1 MPIGAPT
8 RERFNPAAPGPIGT
22 QTPGA
27 ITGTT
32 ITATEQFLA
41 PDGSV
46 GAPAYSFSGNPTMG
60 MRRSNNNNI
69 EIYPSGGGGR
79 LVVSPGGRIQA
90 QAGVFFGS
98 SSSAGLLTTPSL
110 EVVDTFALQWSAT
123 SAASLA
129 KDTELYRDDA
139 GILAQ
144 RSGTTAQSN
153 RIYGTFTDASNYE
166 RLALKTTAGSK
177 VTVAAETAGTG
188 ADNLDLELV
197 PAGTGVVQFS
207 NPQDGAGAA
216 SGTLTNAPSAGNPSD
231 WIKVKIGANVRY
243 IPAWT

>member
-1 MPIGAPT
+1 MSIAQRGYRIPPA
-8 RERFNPAAPGPIGT
+8 FNPAAPGPIGSG
-22 QTPGA
+22 TPGA

-41 PDGSV
+41 PDGTVSAPGYAFAGDPGMGFINISNFQIGFVESNTVFEAHNRFGGTRANSV
-46 GAPAYSFSGNPTMG
+46 ALAWMSGA
-60 MRRSNNNNI
+60 
-69 EIYPSGGGGR
+69 
-79 LVVSPGGRIQA
+79 
-90 QAGVFFGS
+90 
-98 SSSAGLLTTPSL
+98 
-110 EVVDTFALQWSAT
+110 SAT
-123 SAASLA
+123 SGQQDVRL
-129 KDTELYRDDA
+129 ERFGA
-139 GILAQ
+139 GILGQ
-144 RSGTTAQSN
+144 YDLSN
-153 RIYGTFTDASNYE
+153 GSASQYQIYATRTDASNYE

-177 VTVAAETAGTG
+177 VTLAAETAGTG

-243 IPAWT
+243 IPAWA